1 MLYFL
6 DADVV
11 RMKRARL
18 QPTLPFTGIDLPAMM
33 EEVCS
38 SLFPDL
44 PPVPVSFV
52 RQGPLAC
59 IMTPHHPPTRDIYLH
74 EVLNTEKTPE
84 WVFRAILVHELLH
97 VFVPSR
103 KIDGRWIHHPPE
115 FEERQLLLVPHIDD
129 LWTWLFDVLD
139 PALVNRPEKEAIWVR
154 RDWSRRL
161 GRSRSRRDARLRP
174 WLYPPHLRAE
184 LERREDARAE
194 RAARSRWS

>member
-1 MLYFL
+1 
-6 DADVV
+6 
-11 RMKRARL
+11 
-18 QPTLPFTGIDLPAMM
+18 
-33 EEVCS
+33 
-38 SLFPDL
+38 
-44 PPVPVSFV
+44 
-52 RQGPLAC
+52 
-59 IMTPHHPPTRDIYLH
+59 
-74 EVLNTEKTPE
+74 NTEKTPE

-97 VFVPSR
+97 VVVPSG
-103 KIDGRWIHHPPE
+103 KIDGRWVHHPPE